1 MISPDQR
8 MKACKG
14 AHQDPEGVLQDSLR
28 VHRVGMG
35 MISTM
40 VPGGE
45 SMVDAGWQRLAKA
58 EVRSAVPVPPPTLSA
73 EFGQYGRSHGM
84 RFLPAMPVMRTD
96 GRIEGKG
103 EGLAVSEERRKANLL
118 IEALTGVDPSFGE
131 KWGVSSFTFVM
142 WRSRAVMAIL
152 KEFRDWDEKPAG
164 W

>member
-1 MISPDQR
+1 
-8 MKACKG
+8 
-14 AHQDPEGVLQDSLR
+14 
-28 VHRVGMG
+28 
-35 MISTM
+35 
-40 VPGGE
+40 
-45 SMVDAGWQRLAKA
+45 
-58 EVRSAVPVPPPTLSA
+58 
-73 EFGQYGRSHGM
+73 M

-103 EGLAVSEERRKANLL
+103 EGLAVSEERRKADLL